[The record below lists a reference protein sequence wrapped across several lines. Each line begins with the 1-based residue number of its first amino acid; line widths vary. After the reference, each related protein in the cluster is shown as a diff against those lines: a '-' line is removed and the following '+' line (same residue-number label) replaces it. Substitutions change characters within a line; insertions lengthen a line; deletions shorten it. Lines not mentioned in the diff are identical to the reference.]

1 MGYLVDKQHARVKMK
16 RAALICF
23 ILVAVQTGLY
33 LILYRPD
40 FVTRIFYQTAETDAT
55 DQSRL
60 VKGGATSRVTD
71 SSTTTGIARQ
81 MTLNGASPNQEVN
94 CQFGNSAS
102 NFMQGGGSCALTD
115 RSGATFIASISGT
128 TMNVRAVSAGT
139 LAPNLYV
146 RGTGVNTETRITA
159 YGTGTGGVGTYT
171 VSPSQSVDTES
182 MHAYTYAV
190 AIGAGVA
197 ARAVGNSAYS
207 VAGRADL
214 YVNGTAI
221 GAELDSANWSGPPAA
236 DAFGSGLLPPPIDFG
251 QPYNNTIGLLLA
263 AQGTFQSSLAILVA
277 GGRGTQTYQDGIY
290 IEPEAATDRALFID
304 ANPSSGAKIGAY
316 IRTGQTGAP
325 LQVQAMGS
333 PASGLS
339 LITGYGPSGNAIF
352 FMREDGD
359 VGNPK
364 ATLSGSGAVIA
375 AKGVPF
381 APGTGFG
388 ELMWV
393 TGSKRGTCRLVALAG
408 TSTEPTTIVDNVG
421 DGC

>member
-1 MGYLVDKQHARVKMK
+1 MK
-16 RAALICF
+16 RAVLISLTF
-23 ILVAVQTGLY
+23 VGILTGLY
-33 LILYRPD
+33 VAFYRPH
-40 FVTRIFYQTAETDAT
+40 FVTRACYQTIETDAT
-55 DQSRL
+55 DQYQL
-60 VKGGATSRVTD
+60 VKGGATSRAADNATL
-71 SSTTTGIARQ
+71 TRIAPQ
-81 MTLNGASPNQEVN
+81 MILNGASPNQEVN

-115 RSGATFIASISGT
+115 RSGATFTASISGT
-128 TMNVRAVSAGT
+128 TMNVTAVSAGT

-159 YGTGTGGVGTYT
+159 YGTGTGEVGTYT
-171 VSPSQSVDTES
+171 VSPSQSVDSES

-190 AIGAGVA
+190 AIGAGAA
-197 ARAVGNSAYS
+197 ARAVGNSVYGI
-207 VAGRADL
+207 AGRGDL

-221 GAELDSANWSGPPAA
+221 GAEFDSANWSGPPAA
-236 DAFGSGLLPPPIDFG
+236 DAFGNGLRPPPIDFG

-277 GGRGTQTYQDGIY
+277 GGGRAQTYQDGIY
-290 IEPEAATDRALFID
+290 IEPGAATDRALFVD
-304 ANPSSGAKIGAY
+304 ANSSSGSKIGAF
-316 IRTGQTGAP
+316 IRTDETGAA

-333 PASGLS
+333 PAGSLS
-339 LITGYGPSGNAIF
+339 LITGYDPSGNAIF

-375 AKGVPF
+375 AKGAPF
-381 APGTGFG
+381 APGAGFG

-393 TGSKRGTCRLVALAG
+393 TGSKPGTCRLVALAG